1 MIMHLVPEG
10 RLDGVAG
17 RRLIRETGHT
27 LGTVYDTWSGCSYI
41 RDRAVRFRFNATD
54 SSGVLV
60 LTDFR
65 DTGAACVPAALDS
78 YIYSKVSTTPRSF
91 LCRFAVAELESW
103 LLADHKGLAAF
114 LRITESTIP
123 KAPEAEE
130 FPKRTL
136 VNLARR
142 STKGDIRQAIVPGLR
157 HESPVAPGYTAA
169 MTDFIE
175 NHWNIEAAAVRAPSL
190 QRCIQRLRE
199 LA

>member
-27 LGTVYDTWSGCSYI
+27 LGTVYDARSGCCYI
-41 RDRAVRFRFNATD
+41 RDRAVMFRYLATD
-54 SSGVLV
+54 CSGVLV

-65 DTGAACVPAALDS
+65 DAKTACVPEALDS
-78 YIYSKVSTTPRSF
+78 YFYNKVPTLPQSF

-103 LLADHKGLAAF
+103 LLADYKGLAAF
-114 LRITESTIP
+114 LHITESLMP
-123 KAPEAEE
+123 DEPEGEE

-136 VNLARR
+136 VNLARKSR
-142 STKGDIRQAIVPGLR
+142 KTDIRQAIVPAPR

-190 QRCIQRLRE
+190 RRCVQRLRE